1 MTQVL
6 CSQVNMDLAEKNRI
20 ETVHSMQLKK
30 KTYGHNYSASSYF
43 LGPYRLK
50 QLRILFFQFT
60 TETDTKLRVFDRKQI
75 SLD

>member
-1 MTQVL
+1 
-6 CSQVNMDLAEKNRI
+6 MDLAEKNRI

-30 KTYGHNYSASSYF
+30 NTYGHNYSASLY
-43 LGPYRLK
+43 LGPYQLK

-60 TETDTKLRVFDRKQI
+60 TETDIKLRAFDRKQI